1 MLWSY
6 ESQGIG
12 GLVISLQFAGY
23 MYFLAGSLILSYL
36 VYLIYSRV
44 EENVDDQI
52 GSCEDQ
58 EEKEG
63 QKSKLPLD
71 SKETP
76 TEEAKKDLDRYS
88 EEKDEEENENEKIK
102 KRRNRKN
109 KKRRVENG
117 LTTIPDPHLATS
129 NTGKSQE
136 MVTSDVKENL
146 RHESIVYCCKDQ
158 GDHPCNI
165 YMILEQVTDVKKQ
178 SHANK
183 LKSAKKN
190 SSEANGSSE
199 DFEDA
204 KVEKQEQPPHDT
216 DHAGKQGVHPGEQEE
231 QPCGRKEVTDELLS
245 KADVSHKKDPP
256 IEKKRG
262 RTPVHQTEDIHPET
276 VKREWKPSFRRRLAT
291 ESCLFQTPIVTT
303 GWSLRSRLSTHT
315 ANACQNGST
324 LGHKNVLSNPESK
337 KMNRAE
343 KSRPSVIK
351 STITKDVPSSTSKT
365 SFTEITQS
373 HLSNGKE
380 CQACPSPDYLCPL
393 NGKSSV
399 EGLTTQE
406 LFRNLLD
413 ILDIMIPER
422 YPHLLEQVE
431 ELIVDTQERLEGVVN
446 IIFKRAISER
456 QYSAVYAG
464 MCHYLLKL
472 DAPTA
477 DGSGGYVN
485 FRFLL
490 LKRCQKLFYMNGDEE
505 NEIGKKQEEIEAATQ
520 EIQKQCLC
528 MQYEEIKKTTR
539 LKSLGNI
546 VFIGQLF
553 KWKVITGSRVHQ
565 CIAWLL
571 SNCSEESLERLC
583 LLLTTVGKQLD
594 LSEAK
599 IQMDQYFSE
608 MNDIIKAKK
617 VSSRIQFLLQDVLE
631 LRQNKWMSKNSV
643 PNKNAQ
649 NEEQGRKK
657 IQLKTTQYTR
667 SWC

>member
-12 GLVISLQFAGY
+12 GLVTSLQFAGY

-36 VYLIYSRV
+36 GYLIYSRV
-44 EENVDDQI
+44 EENVGDQI

-63 QKSKLPLD
+63 QKSKLTLD
-71 SKETP
+71 SEETP
-76 TEEAKKDLDRYS
+76 TEEAKKDLDGYS
-88 EEKDEEENENEKIK
+88 EEKNEENENDKIK

-117 LTTIPDPHLATS
+117 LATIPDPHLATS

-136 MVTSDVKENL
+136 MVTLDVKENL
-146 RHESIVYCCKDQ
+146 RHESIVCCCKDQ

-165 YMILEQVTDVKKQ
+165 YMILEQVTDVKKE
-178 SHANK
+178 SHGNK

-199 DFEDA
+199 DFIDA
-204 KVEKQEQPPHDT
+204 KVEKQEQPPNET
-216 DHAGKQGVHPGEQEE
+216 DHAGKQGIHPGEQEE
-231 QPCGRKEVTDELLS
+231 QPCGRNEVTDELLS
-245 KADVSHKKDPP
+245 KADVSHTKNPP

-262 RTPVHQTEDIHPET
+262 RTPVNQTEDIHPET

-291 ESCLFQTPIVTT
+291 ESSLFQTPLVTT
-303 GWSLRSRLSTHT
+303 GWNLRSRFSTHT

-324 LGHKNVLSNPESK
+324 LGHKNAILELSNPDLK

-343 KSRPSVIK
+343 KPWPSVIK
-351 STITKDVPSSTSKT
+351 STITKDVPLSTSKT
-365 SFTEITQS
+365 GFTEITQS

-380 CQACPSPDYLCPL
+380 FQECPCPDYLCPF
-393 NGKSSV
+393 NGKSSA
-399 EGLTTQE
+399 EGLKTQE

-413 ILDIMIPER
+413 ILDKMIPER

-446 IIFKRAISER
+446 IIVKRAISER

-490 LKRCQKLFYMNGDEE
+490 LKSCQKLFYMNGDEQ

-528 MQYEEIKKTTR
+528 MQLEEIKKITR

-571 SNCSEESLERLC
+571 SNYSEESLERLC

-594 LSEAK
+594 LSESK
-599 IQMDQYFSE
+599 VLSCDY
-608 MNDIIKAKK
+608 II
-617 VSSRIQFLLQDVLE
+617 V
-631 LRQNKWMSKNSV
+631 
-643 PNKNAQ
+643 
-649 NEEQGRKK
+649 
-657 IQLKTTQYTR
+657 T
-667 SWC
+667 